1 MDPQAKGNAAM
12 LPKATEQPTTRVDEA
27 AHVLGIS
34 RSAAYEGV
42 RRGEIPSIR
51 IGHRIVIPT
60 AALRR
65 MLELDPPSDDAIFRE
80 RETM

>member
-1 MDPQAKGNAAM
+1 MDPPVKGNAAM
-12 LPKATEQPTTRVDEA
+12 LPKATEQPTTRVEEA
-27 AHVLGIS
+27 ARALGIS

-65 MLELDPPSDDAIFRE
+65 MLELDPPGDGAIRGE